1 MLILIFHY
9 YDSKGENYDDK
20 AEVCLKAEIVGGHN
34 GQNCLSR
41 EEEDNVFEAAA
52 KVFLVWIPRLNK

>member
-1 MLILIFHY
+1 MTVIFIIMKTRVKIMMI
-9 YDSKGENYDDK
+9 SQLS
-20 AEVCLKAEIVGGHN
+20 CLKAKIVGGHN

-52 KVFLVWIPRLNK
+52 KVFLVWIPRLKK